1 MSVSGGLPAVGKDTI
16 RHFLYLNGRWR
27 WRPTKKMRAAG
38 FYLVNLGHGGPG
50 LDAQGRLAPS
60 PTDMARAIELN
71 AEWDKVRKGV
81 VPTPKPFYPVGSVG
95 DGYQRAVRLREA
107 ERKAKGITWTADQ
120 EKRDDWPRAWRWI
133 EPVFGDVDPKT
144 VRPEHFLTIDDKT
157 GKAIGFIP
165 LLEAKTS
172 PTERHR
178 VVKVWRALW
187 KKMAAMNY
195 CRLEGDPTLTFAN
208 NAPAPRQDIWQHRE
222 VVRLVQRAWRMGYK
236 GLAAMM
242 AAGWDTMLS
251 PVDVRGLSTG
261 QMARDEQGALF
272 LLDRAK
278 TGRAAAGTLTQWSE
292 SILQAY
298 VRSLGVDLHDAAP
311 IFRTPGT
318 APGPNGGRRWLPT
331 PYTKDLAGKHF
342 RKVRRDLFG
351 DKEQRQLADM
361 RRSGAVE
368 ADAGGTSDTDLSNKM
383 ANTIAA
389 STRLRKTYNPV
400 NVVSVRRVDE
410 ARERGRKEMREQSS
424 SKSVTTPAARVSQR
438 KADAAK

>member
-1 MSVSGGLPAVGKDTI
+1 MV
-16 RHFLYLNGRWR
+16 NG
-27 WRPTKKMRAAG
+27 
-38 FYLVNLGHGGPG
+38 
-50 LDAQGRLAPS
+50 
-60 PTDMARAIELN
+60 
-71 AEWDKVRKGV
+71 DKVRTGV
-81 VPTPKPFYPVGSVG
+81 LPALKTVYPAGSVG

-120 EKRDDWPRAWRWI
+120 EKRDDWSRAWRWL

-144 VRPEHFLTIDDKT
+144 VQPEHFLAIDNKT
-157 GKAIGFIP
+157 GRPKGFIP
-165 LLEAKTS
+165 LPEAQIS
-172 PTERHR
+172 STERHR
-178 VVKVWRALW
+178 VIKVWRALW

-208 NAPAPRQDIWQHRE
+208 TAPGPRQDIWQHRE
-222 VVRLVQRAWRMGYK
+222 VVWLVQRAWRIGYK

-242 AAGWDTMLS
+242 AVGWDTMLS
-251 PVDVRGLSTG
+251 PIDVRSLSTG
-261 QMARDEQGALF
+261 QLERDSEGALF
-272 LLDRAK
+272 FLDRAK
-278 TGRAAAGTLTQWSE
+278 TGRAAAGTLTRWSE
-292 SILQAY
+292 AILHAY
-298 VRSLGVDLHDAAP
+298 MRSLGVELLEAAP

-318 APGPNGGRRWLPT
+318 APGPNGGRRWLPK

-351 DKEQRQLADM
+351 EKEQRQLADM

-368 ADAGGTSDTDLSNKM
+368 ADAGGTTDTDLSNKM

-410 ARERGRKEMREQSS
+410 ARARGRKEMREQ
-424 SKSVTTPAARVSQR
+424 KLTESVTTPVTRVSQR
-438 KADAAK
+438 RSDGAK